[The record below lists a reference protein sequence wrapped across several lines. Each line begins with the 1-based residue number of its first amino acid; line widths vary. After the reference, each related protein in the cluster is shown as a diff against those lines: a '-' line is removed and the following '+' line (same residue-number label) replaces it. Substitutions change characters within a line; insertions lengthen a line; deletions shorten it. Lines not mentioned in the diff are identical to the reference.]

1 MRRTERT
8 TVKRLSERCVYV
20 VGMALDVG
28 AIPRPEPFDFRGRP
42 LGELLNVEANVEKR
56 FNGGPAVWDRLSQ
69 RRQGLLDVLGLLISR
84 SCSNSPLDSCSTTR
98 NPTGAGG
105 GNARC
110 FRPSALWNLAARRC
124 WGGDYSQAG

>member
-28 AIPRPEPFDFRGRP
+28 AIPRPEPLDFRGRP

-56 FNGGPAVWDRLSQ
+56 FNGGPTVWDRLSQ
-69 RRQGLLDVLGLLISR
+69 RRQRLLDVLVLLISR
-84 SCSNSPLDSCSTTR
+84 KL
-98 NPTGAGG
+98 
-105 GNARC
+105 
-110 FRPSALWNLAARRC
+110 LELAPR
-124 WGGDYSQAG
+124 

>member
-8 TVKRLSERCVYV
+8 TVKRLSKSCVYV

-28 AIPRPEPFDFRGRP
+28 AMERPEPLDFRGRP
-42 LGELLNVEANVEKR
+42 LGEVLNVEANIEKR

-84 SCSNSPLDSCSTTR
+84 EL
-98 NPTGAGG
+98 
-105 GNARC
+105 
-110 FRPSALWNLAARRC
+110 LELAPR
-124 WGGDYSQAG
+124 